1 MSESLESQKNIS
13 ICDLFKENTSSLIQK
28 MESQVPIYGQIFS
41 DIYKENF
48 EMLEDVFGTCYIS
61 EKEFFDKMNLD
72 QYTLKQWDIYWK
84 NSVDFYSK
92 QIDAS
97 TNFLK
102 IYAQSRISG
111 MELYKNYMHLMMDS
125 YQKMLSSFNSF
136 SRK

>member
-1 MSESLESQKNIS
+1 MSESSESNNIS

-28 MESQVPIYGQIFS
+28 MESQVPIYGQIYS

-61 EKEFFDKMNLD
+61 EKEFFDKLNIN
-72 QYTLKQWDIYWK
+72 QYTLKQWDMYWK
-84 NSVDFYSK
+84 NAVDFYSR

-102 IYAQSRISG
+102 IYAKSRISG
-111 MELYKNYMHLMMDS
+111 MDLYKNYMHAWMDS
-125 YQKMLSSFNSF
+125 YQKMLSQFNSF
-136 SRK
+136 DAK